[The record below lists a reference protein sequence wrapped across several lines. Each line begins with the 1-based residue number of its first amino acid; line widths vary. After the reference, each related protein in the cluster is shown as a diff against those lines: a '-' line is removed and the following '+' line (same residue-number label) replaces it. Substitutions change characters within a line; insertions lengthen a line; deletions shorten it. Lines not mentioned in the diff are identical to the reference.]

1 MSIRFSVPDVK
12 KPIWRVQQTKRVL
25 PVLIGMLLFAF
36 HLPAGAQDDL
46 FITVSTPVAAATTPG
61 QERADLFKT
70 VSSSAAQPAATTP
83 AQSVPT
89 VPPVEFD
96 AGSVPSESR
105 ADDKWERELL
115 RDPFW
120 PVGYFPADWKKEK
133 TVDRGADLDEAGW
146 KAASEKIRISGT
158 SQLAGRTAAI
168 INGELKL
175 EGDLIVVLHEGKTYQ
190 WQITVI
196 GGNGQVQ
203 LKRQGTE

>member
-1 MSIRFSVPDVK
+1 MSIRFSVPNVK
-12 KPIWRVQQTKRVL
+12 EPPRRIQQIKRL
-25 PVLIGMLLFAF
+25 SPVLIGMMLFAF
-36 HLPAGAQDDL
+36 HLTAVAQDDL
-46 FITVSTPVAAATTPG
+46 FITVSAPAAAATTSN
-61 QERADLFKT
+61 QERTDLFTT
-70 VSSSAAQPAATTP
+70 VSSVAAQPAATTP

-89 VPPVEFD
+89 AQPVESG
-96 AGSVPSESR
+96 AGSVPSESET
-105 ADDKWERELL
+105 ADKWERELL

-133 TVDRGADLDEAGW
+133 TVDRGANLDEAGW

-175 EGDLIVVLHEGKTYQ
+175 TGDLVVVLHEGKTYQ

-196 GGNGQVQ
+196 GGDGQVQ
-203 LKRQGTE
+203 LRKQGIK